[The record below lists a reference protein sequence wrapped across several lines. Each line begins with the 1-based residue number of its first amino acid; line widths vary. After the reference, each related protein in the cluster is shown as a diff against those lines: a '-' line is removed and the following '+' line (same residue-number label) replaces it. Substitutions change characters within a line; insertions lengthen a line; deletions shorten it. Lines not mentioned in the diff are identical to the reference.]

1 MVLRKDEL
9 EVQLKDEHE
18 LIRDGVLRDD
28 SPLDDSPEFSRL
40 CDACRVGDLKGC
52 QEAIASGVN
61 INARDLFDYTPLI
74 LASLCGHYETVR
86 LLLESGAL
94 CERDTFQG
102 ERCLYNALNNRIRN
116 LLLQYDYS
124 KSTDPLQPFAA
135 HITFLLTKEEPKTS
149 DICLTASSSTWNLHK
164 FILSARSPYFS
175 HKLHDAPETTLWKL
189 ANTIPPEAFQIAL
202 RYLYLGDVPSDLG
215 LSSKS
220 QVTEEEVFK
229 GIDKVSKQL
238 EIESL
243 WEGILAGSDRRIAR
257 QRHQDEIAR
266 GRAQIETWYRDNVLR
281 HKIEIDSSKAQ
292 DVKWTRD
299 NGIFADVLLRADED
313 TTSEDASPGIET
325 PNASTNNIPIG
336 PARSPSRSRQPPKKK
351 SVLFP
356 VHRAM
361 LLRCDYFQTMFTSSF
376 LEAQLTPHLQIISV
390 ACTPSVLEIVLD
402 FLYTENCHIP
412 IEEALD
418 VLFAAD
424 MLFLEKLKTKA
435 ATVISTIGNGTMN
448 LPHADINN
456 VEREGDAAEVDA
468 DVEVEKINVYDVIRA
483 GWFLKIQR
491 LEEFSARYLAYRLEQ
506 YIDEEE
512 FEELIQESASRI
524 EKRQETDSIELLD
537 DIRYYLSERFRLRF
551 EDSGLEEIMNDD
563 PTDTTPTPDANTN
576 PNLSISTS
584 TSKNTNI
591 IIDTKANEN
600 ENENE
605 NVNVNVVVNETDPFM
620 NGEIK
625 TLDGEIAG
633 DEFAADAIN
642 YQVLLGKIDG
652 LLERLKLDA

>member
-28 SPLDDSPEFSRL
+28 SPLDVSPEFSRL

-61 INARDLFDYTPLI
+61 INARDSFDYTPLI

-135 HITFLLTKEEPKTS
+135 HITSLLTREEPKTS

-175 HKLHDAPETTLWKL
+175 QKLADSPETTLWKL

-215 LSSKS
+215 LTPKS

-266 GRAQIETWYRDNVLR
+266 GRAQIETWYRENVLR

-313 TTSEDASPGIET
+313 TTSEDALSHGIET
-325 PNASTNNIPIG
+325 PKASTNNIPIG
-336 PARSPSRSRQPPKKK
+336 PTRSPSRSRQPPKKQ

-376 LEAQLTPHLQIISV
+376 LEAQLTPHLQIIPV
-390 ACTPSVLEIVLD
+390 ACTPSVLETVLD

-435 ATVISTIGNGTMN
+435 ATVISTIGHGTMN
-448 LPHADINN
+448 LPHADVNN
-456 VEREGDAAEVDA
+456 VERVGAAERDVEVDA

-551 EDSGLEEIMNDD
+551 EDSGLEEIMNESNETND
-563 PTDTTPTPDANTN
+563 PTN
-576 PNLSISTS
+576 PNPNTETDEVILTS
-584 TSKNTNI
+584 T
-591 IIDTKANEN
+591 
-600 ENENE
+600 
-605 NVNVNVVVNETDPFM
+605 NVNVDINETDPFM

-642 YQVLLGKIDG
+642 YQILLGKIDG